1 VNAQPLRI
9 PNYPIDAPPI
19 APSYASGAPESGR
32 RRLASTCEPDHFGS
46 MVGRSPVMQR
56 VFDQIARAAPT
67 DASVLILGETGTGK
81 DLVAEALHAQ
91 SRRCAGPLISI
102 NCGAI
107 PSSLIE
113 SELFGHERGS
123 FTGADRAHRGHFE
136 RADGGTLFLDEICEM
151 RSDAQV
157 KLLRVLESGAFFR
170 VGGNRTVK
178 VNVRVV
184 SASKPDLKRAVAE
197 GRFRADL
204 LYRLRVLPIV
214 LPPLRERAN
223 DLTLLIEHFL
233 ADLNGADG
241 CGKKLTS
248 AALERLHAHDWPGNV
263 RELKHTLEGAF
274 ILSGDEIGLESL
286 SGLGVWPGPAEPT
299 TASPEAGITL
309 KTGMPLADAARRYVV
324 ATLDRVDG
332 SQVKAAAMLKISSK
346 TLRTRLR
353 EARLLSQPAAR

>member
-1 VNAQPLRI
+1 VNAQPLEVRK
-9 PNYPIDAPPI
+9 YPSDAPETSRPHTI
-19 APSYASGAPESGR
+19 EAPESDR
-32 RRLASTCEPDHFGS
+32 RPLANSREPDHFAS
-46 MVGRSPVMQR
+46 MVGSSSGMRL

-81 DLVAEALHAQ
+81 DLVAEALHTL

-107 PSSLIE
+107 PASLIE

-136 RADGGTLFLDEICEM
+136 RADGGTIFLDEICEM
-151 RSDAQV
+151 RTDVQV
-157 KLLRVLESGAFFR
+157 KLLRVLESGTFFR
-170 VGGNRTVK
+170 VGGSCSVK

-184 SASKPDLKRAVAE
+184 SASKPDLKRAVAS

-214 LPPLRERAN
+214 LPPLRERSS
-223 DLTLLIEHFL
+223 DLTLLIEYFL
-233 ADLNGADG
+233 AALNEAEG
-241 CGKKLTS
+241 CAKKLTP
-248 AALERLHAHDWPGNV
+248 AASERLHAHDWPGNV

-274 ILSGDEIGLESL
+274 ILSGREIGLESL
-286 SGLGVWPGPAEPT
+286 AVLGAWAAPAKPA
-299 TASPEAGITL
+299 TASSEPGITL
-309 KTGMPLADAARRYVV
+309 RTGMSLADAARRYVI
-324 ATLDRVDG
+324 ATLDCVDG

-346 TLRTRLR
+346 TLRARLR
-353 EARLLSQPAAR
+353 EARALSPPTAH